1 MLDKST
7 TQRLRSLP
15 VEAVAERLGLRV
27 VRHKSLCPFHDDHH
41 ASLSYSPSRNTFRC
55 FVCDARGG
63 TIDLVMRHLNM
74 SFPDACRWLANGTNI
89 ILDTYRPRTPTADR
103 PARPFDAARYARLF
117 EHPWLSD
124 EARTFLFTERRLNP
138 RVVSWCRLTSWTDRQ
153 GTHWLQTPY
162 FDASGQLIGLQNRNL
177 DYGKQKGDEGEEDKR
192 SVDKGKQEQGSEAKQ
207 GRAIDA
213 KQGQGSETKQ
223 GQAVEGEQGQGSDG
237 KQGQAV
243 ESKQGQGSED
253 KQGQA
258 VEGEQEQGSE
268 DKQGQAVE
276 GKQEQGSEDKQGQA
290 VESKQGQGS
299 EDKQGQAVEGKQ
311 GQGSEDKQ
319 GQAVE
324 GDGKQGQGSECREA
338 PRFRFPYGS
347 RCTVYNLP
355 VTAMLRPGEPLF
367 ITEGCSDCWAMLS
380 AGHKAIAIPSAT
392 LLSQADK
399 ALLRD
404 LAQRLGTS
412 FHMFP
417 DRDAPGER
425 LFMQLRE
432 VLPGVQHH
440 QLPVDCKDF
449 AEYYVSDLA
458 KNKLGEYG

>member
-15 VEAVAERLGLRV
+15 VEAVAERLGLRE

-41 ASLSYSPSRNTFRC
+41 ASLSFSPSRNTFRC

-124 EARTFLFTERRLNP
+124 EARTFLFTERRLDP

-177 DYGKQKGDEGEEDKR
+177 DYGKQKGDKGEEDKR
-192 SVDKGKQEQGSEAKQ
+192 SVDKDKQEQGSEAKQ

-223 GQAVEGEQGQGSDG
+223 GQAVEAKQGQAGKG
-237 KQGQAV
+237 KQGQV
-243 ESKQGQGSED
+243 
-253 KQGQA
+253 
-258 VEGEQEQGSE
+258 
-268 DKQGQAVE
+268 
-276 GKQEQGSEDKQGQA
+276 
-290 VESKQGQGS
+290 
-299 EDKQGQAVEGKQ
+299 
-311 GQGSEDKQ
+311 
-319 GQAVE
+319 
-324 GDGKQGQGSECREA
+324 SECREA

-432 VLPGVQHH
+432 VLPGLQHH
-440 QLPVDCKDF
+440 QLPVGCKDF
-449 AEYYVSDLA
+449 AEYYVSALA

>member
-1 MLDKST
+1 MNKEQL
-7 TQRLRSLP
+7 QRLRSLP

-41 ASLSYSPSRNTFRC
+41 ASLSFSPSRNTFRC

-89 ILDTYRPRTPTADR
+89 ILDTYRPRTPTVDR

-177 DYGKQKGDEGEEDKR
+177 DYGKQKGDEGEETGADN
-192 SVDKGKQEQGSEAKQ
+192 KQ
-207 GRAIDA
+207 GQGVEG
-213 KQGQGSETKQ
+213 KQGQGSE
-223 GQAVEGEQGQGSDG
+223 G
-237 KQGQAV
+237 
-243 ESKQGQGSED
+243 
-253 KQGQA
+253 
-258 VEGEQEQGSE
+258 
-268 DKQGQAVE
+268 KQGQAVE
-276 GKQEQGSEDKQGQA
+276 GKQGQAVEGKQGQA
-290 VESKQGQGS
+290 VEGKQGQVVEG
-299 EDKQGQAVEGKQ
+299 KQGQAVEGKQ
-311 GQGSEDKQ
+311 GQGSESKQ

-324 GDGKQGQGSECREA
+324 SKQEQGSEGKQGQAVEGKQGQGVKGDGKQGQGSESREA

-432 VLPGVQHH
+432 VLPGLQHH

-449 AEYYVSDLA
+449 AEYYVSALA
-458 KNKLGEYG
+458 KNKLGGYG

>member
-1 MLDKST
+1 MNKEQL
-7 TQRLRSLP
+7 QRLRSLP

-177 DYGKQKGDEGEEDKR
+177 DYGKQKKDEGEETGADNK
-192 SVDKGKQEQGSEAKQ
+192 SW
-207 GRAIDA
+207 
-213 KQGQGSETKQ
+213 
-223 GQAVEGEQGQGSDG
+223 
-237 KQGQAV
+237 QAV
-243 ESKQGQGSED
+243 ESKQE
-253 KQGQA
+253 
-258 VEGEQEQGSE
+258 
-268 DKQGQAVE
+268 
-276 GKQEQGSEDKQGQA
+276 QA
-290 VESKQGQGS
+290 VES
-299 EDKQGQAVEGKQ
+299 DGKQ

-324 GDGKQGQGSECREA
+324 GDGKQGQGSEDKQGQAVEGESKKWQGSESREA

-432 VLPGVQHH
+432 VLPGLQHH

-449 AEYYVSDLA
+449 AEYYVSALA
-458 KNKLGEYG
+458 KNKLGGYG

>member
-1 MLDKST
+1 MNKEQL
-7 TQRLRSLP
+7 QRLRSLP

-63 TIDLVMRHLNM
+63 TIDLVMRLLNM

-89 ILDTYRPRTPTADR
+89 ILDTYRPRTPTVDR

-177 DYGKQKGDEGEEDKR
+177 DYGKHKGDEGEET
-192 SVDKGKQEQGSEAKQ
+192 
-207 GRAIDA
+207 RADN
-213 KQGQGSETKQ
+213 KQGQG
-223 GQAVEGEQGQGSDG
+223 VEG
-237 KQGQAV
+237 
-243 ESKQGQGSED
+243 
-253 KQGQA
+253 
-258 VEGEQEQGSE
+258 
-268 DKQGQAVE
+268 
-276 GKQEQGSEDKQGQA
+276 
-290 VESKQGQGS
+290 
-299 EDKQGQAVEGKQ
+299 
-311 GQGSEDKQ
+311 KQ

-324 GDGKQGQGSECREA
+324 GDGKQGQGSEGKQGQAGDGKQEQAVEGEQGQAVKGESKKWQGSEGREA

-355 VTAMLRPGEPLF
+355 VTAMLRLGEPLF

-432 VLPGVQHH
+432 VLPGLQHH
-440 QLPVDCKDF
+440 QLPMDCKDF
-449 AEYYVSDLA
+449 AEYYVSALA
-458 KNKLGEYG
+458 KNKLRGYG

>member
-27 VRHKSLCPFHDDHH
+27 VRHKSLCPFHDDRH
-41 ASLSYSPSRNTFRC
+41 ASLSYSTSRNTFRC

-177 DYGKQKGDEGEEDKR
+177 DYGKQKGDKGEEDKR
-192 SVDKGKQEQGSEAKQ
+192 SVDKDKQEQGSEGKQ

-213 KQGQGSETKQ
+213 KQRQGSETKQ
-223 GQAVEGEQGQGSDG
+223 GQAVKAKQGQAGDG
-237 KQGQAV
+237 KQGQA
-243 ESKQGQGSED
+243 GNG

-258 VEGEQEQGSE
+258 GDG
-268 DKQGQAVE
+268 
-276 GKQEQGSEDKQGQA
+276 
-290 VESKQGQGS
+290 
-299 EDKQGQAVEGKQ
+299 KQGQAVEGKQ
-311 GQGSEDKQ
+311 GQGSE
-319 GQAVE
+319 
-324 GDGKQGQGSECREA
+324 SREA

-432 VLPGVQHH
+432 VLPGLQHH
-440 QLPVDCKDF
+440 QLPVGCKDF
-449 AEYYVSDLA
+449 AEYYVSALA
-458 KNKLGEYG
+458 KNKLVGYG

>member
-1 MLDKST
+1 MDKEQL
-7 TQRLRSLP
+7 QRLRSLP

-41 ASLSYSPSRNTFRC
+41 ASLSFSPSRNTFRC

-89 ILDTYRPRTPTADR
+89 ILDTYRPRTPTVDR

-177 DYGKQKGDEGEEDKR
+177 DYGKQKGDEGEETVADNKQGQG
-192 SVDKGKQEQGSEAKQ
+192 VDGEQGQGSEGDGKQ
-207 GRAIDA
+207 GQAIDG
-213 KQGQGSETKQ
+213 KQGQGSEN
-223 GQAVEGEQGQGSDG
+223 
-237 KQGQAV
+237 
-243 ESKQGQGSED
+243 KQGQGSED

-258 VEGEQEQGSE
+258 V
-268 DKQGQAVE
+268 K
-276 GKQEQGSEDKQGQA
+276 
-290 VESKQGQGS
+290 
-299 EDKQGQAVEGKQ
+299 
-311 GQGSEDKQ
+311 
-319 GQAVE
+319 
-324 GDGKQGQGSECREA
+324 GDGKQGQGSEGKQGQAVEGESKQGQGSEGKQGQGSESREA

-404 LAQRLGTS
+404 LAQCLGTS

-432 VLPGVQHH
+432 VLPGLQHH

-449 AEYYVSDLA
+449 AEYYVSALA
-458 KNKLGEYG
+458 KNKLGGYG

>member
-1 MLDKST
+1 MNKEQL
-7 TQRLRSLP
+7 QRLRSLP

-89 ILDTYRPRTPTADR
+89 ILDTYRPRTPTVDR

-177 DYGKQKGDEGEEDKR
+177 DYGKQKKDEGEETGADNK
-192 SVDKGKQEQGSEAKQ
+192 SW
-207 GRAIDA
+207 
-213 KQGQGSETKQ
+213 
-223 GQAVEGEQGQGSDG
+223 
-237 KQGQAV
+237 QAV
-243 ESKQGQGSED
+243 ESKQE
-253 KQGQA
+253 
-258 VEGEQEQGSE
+258 
-268 DKQGQAVE
+268 
-276 GKQEQGSEDKQGQA
+276 QA
-290 VESKQGQGS
+290 VES
-299 EDKQGQAVEGKQ
+299 DGKQ

-324 GDGKQGQGSECREA
+324 GDGKQGQGSEDKQGQAVESESKKGQGSESREA

-432 VLPGVQHH
+432 VLPGLQHH

-449 AEYYVSDLA
+449 AEYYVSALA
-458 KNKLGEYG
+458 KNKLGGYG